1 MTDGSDVDAATGPDA
16 QGGVGGRVGG
26 EAGEAYPP
34 PVHVLRDLGLDVEVL
49 EGGMTRGRLEAR
61 VAPHEDTGALVPFG
75 VVSTAVDILA
85 GAVCGR
91 AIVPDWMA
99 TSVMSL
105 HLGDV
110 VADREVVLDAAVLR
124 AGRSSVTVEV
134 EVIQGD
140 PVGSALL
147 TFSRLPRRATTLVLP
162 DAGGAPGDRYG
173 FGDLDAAS
181 GRIATG
187 IDGFDAA
194 IGCRS
199 DLGDPTR
206 LEADVSPYVRNSF
219 GAVNGGVV
227 AAVADAAGR
236 HAVEHGTGVTGPWRT
251 LDLTANLLGQG
262 RHGPMTTSARV
273 VRSAALNCAVRVEVA
288 DAGQV
293 DDSGSP
299 RLMAIAHV
307 ILGPA

>member
-1 MTDGSDVDAATGPDA
+1 MDAASGPGADE
-16 QGGVGGRVGG
+16 G
-26 EAGEAYPP
+26 AGEAYPP
-34 PVHVLRDLGLDVEVL
+34 PVHVLRDLGLEVEVL
-49 EGGMTRGRLEAR
+49 DGGTTRGRLAAR
-61 VAPHEDTGALVPFG
+61 LGPRDDECVPVPLG

-91 AIVPDWMA
+91 AIAPDWMA

-110 VADREVVLDAAVLR
+110 DAAHEVVLDAAVVR

-134 EVIQGD
+134 DVIQGG

-162 DAGGAPGDRYG
+162 DAGGSVGDRYG
-173 FGDLDAAS
+173 FGDLAAAS

-187 IDGFDAA
+187 VDGFDAA
-194 IGCRS
+194 IGCRPVS
-199 DLGDPTR
+199 GDPWC

-236 HAVEHGTGVTGPWRT
+236 RAMELGATAGSAVGPGAGDRPGWRT
-251 LDLTANLLGQG
+251 LDLTANLVGQG
-262 RHGPMTTSARV
+262 RHGPMTTTARV
-273 VRSAALNCAVRVEVA
+273 VRSAERSCAVRVEVA
-288 DAGQV
+288 DAGQI
-293 DDSGSP
+293 DAAGSP

-307 ILGPA
+307 VLGPA